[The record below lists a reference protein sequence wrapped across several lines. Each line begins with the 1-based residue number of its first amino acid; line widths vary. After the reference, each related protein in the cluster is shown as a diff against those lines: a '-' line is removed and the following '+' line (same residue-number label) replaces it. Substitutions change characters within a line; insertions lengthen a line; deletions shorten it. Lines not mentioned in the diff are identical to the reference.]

1 MLGCVGW
8 ILLNLIPPKNLPSDE
23 DNESVVTW
31 NRYMMFTSF
40 VILFISVVFG
50 TSIMLMNLS
59 GIQENR
65 GSQWWWVRWTAPK
78 FDRWIFIATCLSP
91 IGVSLSALM
100 FFFTRLIT
108 TVTATRD
115 EEWGL

>member
-1 MLGCVGW
+1 
-8 ILLNLIPPKNLPSDE
+8 
-23 DNESVVTW
+23 
-31 NRYMMFTSF
+31 
-40 VILFISVVFG
+40 
-50 TSIMLMNLS
+50 
-59 GIQENR
+59 
-65 GSQWWWVRWTAPK
+65 
-78 FDRWIFIATCLSP
+78 LSP